1 VSAAGGPHS
10 MGLTGSIWKGTE
22 AEGVMADAPKKI
34 ATRAAYGKALVRLG
48 EINPDVVV
56 LDADLAKS
64 TKTDEFAARFP
75 DRFFEMGIAEADMMG
90 TAAGLAASGKIP
102 FASTFAVFA
111 AGRAFDQVRQVIG
124 YPGLN
129 VKIGASHGGIT
140 VGEDGAS
147 HQSVEDIALMRAIPG
162 MTVIVPADAME
173 TEKAVFAA
181 AQHKGPVYIRL
192 GRSGV
197 PVIFDDNYNF
207 EIGRAALLREG
218 GDVTIIACG
227 VLVSFALEAASR
239 LSEENGVSA
248 RVLNMA
254 TIKPA
259 DDEAVIAAAR
269 ETGAIVTAEEH
280 SVIGGLGSAV
290 CEITAERFPVPVER
304 VGIRDAFGQSG
315 TPEELLRAYGLLPE
329 DIVKAALRAVERK
342 RGTTR

>member
-1 VSAAGGPHS
+1 MTDV
-10 MGLTGSIWKGTE
+10 
-22 AEGVMADAPKKI
+22 PKKI
-34 ATRAAYGKALVRLG
+34 ATRAAYGKALVKLG
-48 EINPDVVV
+48 EVNPDVVV

-75 DRFFEMGIAEADMMG
+75 ERFFDMGIAEADMMG

-111 AGRAFDQVRQVIG
+111 AGRAFDQVRQVIA

-147 HQSVEDIALMRAIPG
+147 HQSVEDVALMRAIPG
-162 MTVIVPADAME
+162 MTVIVPADAVE

-181 AQHKGPVYIRL
+181 AEHSGPVYIRL

-197 PVIFDDNYNF
+197 PVVFDDDYGF
-207 EIGRAALLREG
+207 RIGRAALLREG

-227 VLVSFALEAASR
+227 VLVASALEAASR
-239 LSEENGVSA
+239 LAEGEGLSA
-248 RVLNMA
+248 RVLDMA

-259 DDEAVIAAAR
+259 DEDAVVAAAR

-280 SVIGGLGSAV
+280 NVIGGLGSAV
-290 CEITAERFPVPVER
+290 CEITAGRCPVPVER

-315 TPEELLRAYGLLPE
+315 TPEELLRAYGLLSE
-329 DIVKAALRAVERK
+329 DIVKAALRAVER
-342 RGTTR
+342 RRSGAR